1 MVEKGL
7 SVNGNKNGVSGS
19 RGGSVKGILFFLFAL
34 AVCFG
39 YFYFFTDVL
48 RPKEET
54 PEQPDV
60 YTSDMKKPL
69 PERLVQ
75 STATSAEEAVSPPPA
90 SSALPEPP
98 SPGGALTDA
107 QSSGGDASSGQKMA
121 QSAPVAEKSVSPPP
135 PSAKSTEKAVGESA
149 KPIKAAKKPMSAATK
164 PVSAPATTRKD
175 ATKSSASRASGLAD
189 GAKKTL
195 AGKKTA
201 SSTIVAKQTKGAT
214 PQKSKA
220 TAKQSAAKKNT
231 GSYTLTV
238 GTYVLKSSLLAD
250 KAKLEKAGLQTS
262 VSMGKVKDEPMNRLL
277 VAEVASYPAA
287 RDELNKVKKASKDA
301 FLLRQNG
308 SYAIYAGSYFN
319 KDRAMQEQERL
330 RKEGFAPILKQ
341 SQAPVSLYALT
352 AGSYQTREA
361 ALKDA
366 ERLKK
371 LGFNPYPALIKK

>member
-1 MVEKGL
+1 MMEKGL

-19 RGGSVKGILFFLFAL
+19 RGSSVKGILFFLFAL

-54 PEQPDV
+54 PGQPDV

-75 STATSAEEAVSPPPA
+75 STATSAEEAVSPPPTP
-90 SSALPEPP
+90 SALAESP
-98 SPGGALTDA
+98 SPGVASTDSQPSA
-107 QSSGGDASSGQKMA
+107 GDASSGQKMTK
-121 QSAPVAEKSVSPPP
+121 SAPVIEKAVTPPP
-135 PSAKSTEKAVGESA
+135 PSVKSTVKAAGESV
-149 KPIKAAKKPMSAATK
+149 KTKKAAIKPMSAAVK
-164 PVSAPATTRKD
+164 PVSSPATTRKD
-175 ATKSSASRASGLAD
+175 AAKSPDSRVSVSAD
-189 GAKKTL
+189 GTKKTV
-195 AGKKTA
+195 AGKKTV
-201 SSTIVAKQTKGAT
+201 SSTTAAT
-214 PQKSKA
+214 PKKSTA
-220 TAKQSAAKKNT
+220 TEKQPAVKNNA

-238 GTYVLKSSLLAD
+238 GTYVLKSSIQAD
-250 KAKLEKAGLQTS
+250 KSKLEKVGLQAS
-262 VSMGKVKDEPMNRLL
+262 VTAGKVKNETMNRLL
-277 VAEVASYPAA
+277 VAEVTSYPAA
-287 RDELNKVKKASKDA
+287 REELNRVKKASKDA

-308 SYAIYAGSYFN
+308 SYVIYAGSYFN
-319 KDRAMQEQERL
+319 KDRAVQEQERL

-341 SQAPVSLYALT
+341 SQAPVSLYTLN

-371 LGFNPYPALIKK
+371 LGFNPYPALLKK